1 MEEKNIDSIGL
12 EDNKS
17 EGNIYI
23 FDKFILFN
31 KKIYKNIYDF
41 LVFIILLNI
50 YFLNIIIEFKFHHS
64 SFVLLLLLIQKLY

>member
-23 FDKFILFN
+23 FDKFILI
-31 KKIYKNIYDF
+31 KKYIKIYMIFWF
-41 LVFIILLNI
+41 L
-50 YFLNIIIEFKFHHS
+50 
-64 SFVLLLLLIQKLY
+64 LYY